1 MCSSSSSACA
11 SAAAGLI
18 ELDPS
23 EPVIIVNFVTQTV
36 DLTRNGDDG
45 KPAVL
50 DSEPG
55 AKRLRIGKF
64 HAGSSAE
71 KFASALQTS
80 CNLIHESKIPHII
93 NLLEELRERIVA
105 AGGEGGD
112 ALSATTPLPLAMQ
125 KAASERQAQLGGT
138 MDEGRSS
145 RAGAGAGHDM
155 DLRASAPAMP
165 SAKQRAAPS
174 NSAAISVRH
183 SIDEQG
189 EDEQQ
194 AASEDAVRRPVRPG
208 SASRTRANPSPLDIR
223 SGPAGGD
230 LHGPAPSQSPTF
242 SGNNNGSNVPAAAAT
257 SKSQKLSQQQ
267 QQVSPPSQPQQRA
280 PLTEAEEEQLEHERQ
295 LKREREERMA
305 KEARKARNAKRAEM
319 SLAQSFKGEQ
329 DRCALVERREAQRK
343 KRDKEKNRK
352 AEQASLKHLD
362 EYIETLYEEEVATK
376 IRGTALILQL
386 VQRPENLDHFID
398 NDTVL
403 GALARVLKDE
413 YKRSPELTTQIL
425 EIFFCFSSFRQ
436 LHPILLQN
444 KIGETTMKVLD
455 LEIKRYELR
464 REKEERARLDAGGA
478 PLPSGNPWGDISTH
492 YVSSTVRESADDRE
506 RHKKLTTFLLAQE
519 KLLFV
524 CFYILLNLAED
535 FHIELKMKSKKLIRS
550 LVSMLHRTGA
560 PYVDDRGFLDELHLL
575 VLTFLKKLSIFEE
588 NKREMKENNII
599 ANLTVFL
606 NNCAPVPGGAGAAQG
621 VNVLSPNGGSA
632 SAFASAAVPPA
643 DLPAPNPEILEAVL
657 RLLYNLSFDG
667 DLKKEMALSA
677 GGVGGG
683 WVVPRNFGKA
693 NQQQLVLASPN
704 TPGSPTAPGGSQQ
717 GMIQL
722 GSQLFNP
729 ERELHPANLIVRIID
744 LLKKPNVNVRLV
756 SARVLYNLTSDL
768 NFRPLVERAL
778 LPDISV
784 LASLILRCPNKLV
797 DKELIA
803 LAVNVTLSPE
813 VVDGLVT
820 GEMFHALIKRVHQT
834 FDPLLIKLLR
844 NISSHPEHHHAFKK
858 YMHELVGMTLKAP
871 THDFLLESLAIL
883 ANITLPDI
891 SYSELI
897 SQHGLLEFLMTHLQV
912 GFADDDIVLE
922 CVQLLGTLAIDPRA
936 ASMLAH
942 GHLIRALTQ
951 LLTDK
956 IEDLDIVVHIVFTL
970 FKFLLHRETRE
981 AIMLHQHLTDCLLDL
996 VVDPSPEVRHLA
1008 NMCLDIIM
1016 VRGNTHRQQG
1026 ESNLSERHSKTERDS
1041 TIRSARH
1048 GVVAARPHS

>member
-1 MCSSSSSACA
+1 M
-11 SAAAGLI
+11 
-18 ELDPS
+18 
-23 EPVIIVNFVTQTV
+23 IIVNFVTQTV

-45 KPAVL
+45 KPLVL
-50 DSEPG
+50 ESEPG

-64 HAGSSAE
+64 HAASSAE
-71 KFASALQTS
+71 KFASVLQSS
-80 CNLIHESKIPHII
+80 CNLIHESKIPHIM
-93 NLLEELRERIVA
+93 NLLEQLRERIVA
-105 AGGEGGD
+105 AGGADGGD

-145 RAGAGAGHDM
+145 RTGAGVGHDM

-174 NSAAISVRH
+174 GSAAISVRH

-189 EDEQQ
+189 EQDEQQ
-194 AASEDAVRRPVRPG
+194 AAEDAVRRPARPG
-208 SASRTRANPSPLDIR
+208 SASRTRANPTPLDIR
-223 SGPAGGD
+223 SGPASGD
-230 LHGPAPSQSPTF
+230 LHAPAPSQSPTF
-242 SGNNNGSNVPAAAAT
+242 SNNGSNVPAAASS

-267 QQVSPPSQPQQRA
+267 QSPPPQPQQRA

-319 SLAQSFKGEQ
+319 SLSLAFKGEQ
-329 DRCALVERREAQRK
+329 DRCALVERRESQRK

-352 AEQASLKHLD
+352 SEQASLKHLD
-362 EYIETLYEEEVATK
+362 EYIETLYEEEIATK

-478 PLPSGNPWGDISTH
+478 PLPSANPWGDISTH
-492 YVSSTVRESADDRE
+492 YVSSSVRESADERE
-506 RHKKLTTFLLAQE
+506 RHKKLTAFLLAQE

-588 NKREMKENNII
+588 NKREMKENNIV

-606 NNCAPVPGGAGAAQG
+606 NNCAPVPGSAGQAVAQG
-621 VNVLSPNGGSA
+621 INVLSPNGGSA
-632 SAFASAAVPPA
+632 SSFASPAAPA

-693 NQQQLVLASPN
+693 NQQQLQLAPN
-704 TPGSPTAPGGSQQ
+704 TPGSPTAAGGSQQ
-717 GMIQL
+717 GLIQL

-729 ERELHPANLIVRIID
+729 ERDLHPGNLIVRIID

-820 GEMFHALIKRVHQT
+820 AEVFHALIKRVHQT

-844 NISSHPEHHHAFKK
+844 NISSHPEHHQAFKK
-858 YMHELVGMTLKAP
+858 YMHELTGMTLKAP
-871 THDFLLESLAIL
+871 THEFLLESLAIL
-883 ANITLPDI
+883 ANVTLPDI

-1016 VRGNTHRQQG
+1016 VSAHQIPESESIAHKEGRQA
-1026 ESNLSERHSKTERDS
+1026 HSRMRASFCRTS
-1041 TIRSARH
+1041 C
-1048 GVVAARPHS
+1048 